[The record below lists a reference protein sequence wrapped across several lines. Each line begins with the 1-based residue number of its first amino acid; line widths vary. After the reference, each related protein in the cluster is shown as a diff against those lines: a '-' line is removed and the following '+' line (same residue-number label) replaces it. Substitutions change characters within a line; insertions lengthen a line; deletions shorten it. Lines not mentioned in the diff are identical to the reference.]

1 MRVVILA
8 VCTDLLH
15 NFPLTKDHRG
25 SGHAKRASYHLLSR
39 WPLYIHQLAMAL
51 VKMLCRCGQGLEVTP
66 HGSNSAESDVSLVQI
81 FPKMK
86 NYTPY
91 NRATSVGNQLLNN
104 YRKFL
109 LNYEICH
116 RSRDLGGPLATPSA
130 VTEVRDAISQRIL
143 LQSSSTA
150 YGKEPRWRCCF
161 QLLCRGKL
169 LRCLG
174 CSATASSEHLYDY
187 PSSPPVHLLGHCCR
201 QLSD

>member
-1 MRVVILA
+1 M
-8 VCTDLLH
+8 
-15 NFPLTKDHRG
+15 
-25 SGHAKRASYHLLSR
+25 
-39 WPLYIHQLAMAL
+39 
-51 VKMLCRCGQGLEVTP
+51 
-66 HGSNSAESDVSLVQI
+66 SLVQI

-130 VTEVRDAISQRIL
+130 VTEVRDAIPQRRF

-150 YGKEPRWRCCF
+150 RGKEPRWQCCF
-161 QLLCRGKL
+161 PLLCRGRAVKM
-169 LRCLG
+169 LG
-174 CSATASSEHLYDY
+174 CSATASSEHLYDC
-187 PSSPPVHLLGHCCR
+187 PSLRSVHLLRHCCR
-201 QLSD
+201 LLPD